1 MLQNLQNYCKSHPY
15 LVGGCLLFLP
25 ILKLIRNY
33 YNGPFYKGR
42 KDVKGKIVIVTGSS
56 AGLGKETAFDLLENG
71 ATVIFACRDKIKTID
86 VINTISDP
94 KAKERAVFMK
104 LDLCSIG
111 SVHEFA
117 KEFKSN
123 YNELDILI
131 NNAGLMVDKY
141 TLTKD
146 GIESS
151 LQANH
156 LGHMSL
162 TSLLM
167 DVMSKN
173 QARIINLSSR
183 GHIRSNFT
191 LEEVKRLE
199 SNLEFNSE
207 EQNLDVNRQ
216 LVTYGNTKICN
227 IFFTQYLA
235 AVIEKKGLSMKTASV
250 HPGVVNTEFSR
261 FADNYPFYVKFLYYG
276 LYPFLYL
283 VTKSPIAGAQTTL
296 ALCYMDFEKIQ
307 NGQYYTN
314 TVITDTS
321 EMAKNPEI
329 RQEVINY
336 SWALIDKITSNK
348 DFKIPKF
355 D

>member
-1 MLQNLQNYCKSHPY
+1 MMKKFNNKLPDPLLECTTCPRNCRVNRSSSKLGFCKT
-15 LVGGCLLFLP
+15 G
-25 ILKLIRNY
+25 
-33 YNGPFYKGR
+33 
-42 KDVKGKIVIVTGSS
+42 VKITTGSIC
-56 AGLGKETAFDLLENG
+56 AHRGEEP
-71 ATVIFACRDKIKTID
+71 VI
-86 VINTISDP
+86 S
-94 KAKERAVFMK
+94 
-104 LDLCSIG
+104 G
-111 SVHEFA
+111 VH
-117 KEFKSN
+117 
-123 YNELDILI
+123 
-131 NNAGLMVDKY
+131 G
-141 TLTKD
+141 
-146 GIESS
+146 
-151 LQANH
+151 
-156 LGHMSL
+156 
-162 TSLLM
+162 
-167 DVMSKN
+167 
-173 QARIINLSSR
+173 
-183 GHIRSNFT
+183 
-191 LEEVKRLE
+191 
-199 SNLEFNSE
+199 
-207 EQNLDVNRQ
+207 
-216 LVTYGNTKICN
+216 ICN